1 MNKISVLCAL
11 HTFENKAF
19 STWAALSKP
28 GMLRKRWL
36 ANSLSS
42 I

>member
-19 STWAALSKP
+19 NT
-28 GMLRKRWL
+28 
-36 ANSLSS
+36 
-42 I
+42 

>member
-11 HTFENKAF
+11 HTFENKAI
-19 STWAALSKP
+19 STEAAIAKP
-28 GMLRKRWL
+28 GILRKRWL
-36 ANSLSS
+36 VNSLSN